1 VSKAAALARLPV
13 AGLGVPEL
21 DADPAWRLAAA
32 FLLG

>member
-1 VSKAAALARLPV
+1 VSEAAALARLPV